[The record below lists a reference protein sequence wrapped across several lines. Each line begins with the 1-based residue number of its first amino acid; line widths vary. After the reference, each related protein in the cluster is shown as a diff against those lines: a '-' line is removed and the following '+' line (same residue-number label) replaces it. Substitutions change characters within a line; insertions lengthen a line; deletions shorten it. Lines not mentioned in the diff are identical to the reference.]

1 MRITLRT
8 EGGIAHF
15 PGLARPRVLDTAA
28 LSESD
33 ARAIEALVD
42 AAQFFTRPDAA
53 PPSPVGADRRK
64 YTLTV
69 ERAEESRTLHA
80 YDPLDPALSA
90 LVAKLRKPT
99 TSAQ

>member
-15 PGLARPRVLDTAA
+15 PGLARPRVLDTAD
-28 LSESD
+28 LSESE
-33 ARAIEALVD
+33 ACAIEELVN
-42 AAQFFTRPDAA
+42 AAQFFTRPESPA
-53 PPSPVGADRRK
+53 PGGADRRK
-64 YTLTV
+64 YTITV
-69 ERAEESRTLHA
+69 EHGEESRTLHV

-99 TSAQ
+99 TSAH

>member
-15 PGLARPRVLDTAA
+15 PGLARPHVLDTAA

-33 ARAIEALVD
+33 ARAVEDLVN
-42 AAQFFTRPDAA
+42 AAQFFTRPDAPA
-53 PPSPVGADRRK
+53 PGGADRRK
-64 YTLTV
+64 YTVTV
-69 ERAEESRTLHA
+69 TRDEESRTLHA

-90 LVAKLRKPT
+90 LVARLRKPA
-99 TSAQ
+99 TSTQ